1 MKLLKTWIISLL
13 NITIFISFISVLY
26 YYNIINTNLYNVLKI
41 ISLIIIFI
49 LNGYKTEKNSKKK
62 IKTNAYICF
71 IISLLLILINI
82 IFSKI
87 TFKLTIYIII
97 LIISNIFGGIIY
109 RKKRNT

>member
-1 MKLLKTWIISLL
+1 MKLLKTWIITLI
-13 NITIFISFISVLY
+13 NITIFISLISILY

-41 ISLIIIFI
+41 IFLIIIFI
-49 LNGYKTEKNSKKK
+49 INGYKTEKNSKQK

-87 TFKLTIYIII
+87 TFKLVIYIII